1 MKSGMIFGLV
11 SSLILHALVLM
22 FFLFSFYT
30 QEKSSGV
37 DFKQGVEFTSIMM
50 VSELPIGE
58 LKEVSIDQKK
68 SNSQDKNKK
77 QMVSELPIGEL
88 KEVSIDQ
95 KKSNSQD
102 KNKKQDEKMSLNSQD
117 KNAVLKAQ
125 KKIEKQDEN
134 QAQKEIAN
142 ASENSKFKNESLS
155 APLQSNEDKTQT
167 IVSGNAKEQIKSY
180 QALLMAHL
188 AKFKKYP
195 QEAIMQKQ
203 EGVVRIRVSIDESGN
218 VLSKE
223 LKKSCPYAVLNDEVL
238 SLFKRASPLPKPPK
252 EMLKDG
258 EKISFVMPIDYNIKD
273 YLGKK

>member
-1 MKSGMIFGLV
+1 MKSSVIFGFVL
-11 SSLILHALVLM
+11 SLILHALVLM

-37 DFKQGVEFTSIMM
+37 DFKQGLEFTSIMM

-77 QMVSELPIGEL
+77 Q
-88 KEVSIDQ
+88 
-95 KKSNSQD
+95 
-102 KNKKQDEKMSLNSQD
+102 DEKMNLNSQD
-117 KNAVLKAQ
+117 KNAVLKVQ

-167 IVSGNAKEQIKSY
+167 IVSGNAKEQVKSY

-188 AKFKKYP
+188 TKFKKYP
-195 QEAIMQKQ
+195 QEAIVQKQ

-252 EMLKDG
+252 EMLKNGD
-258 EKISFVMPIDYNIKD
+258 KISFVMPIDYNIKD

>member
-1 MKSGMIFGLV
+1 MKSSVIFGFVL
-11 SSLILHALVLM
+11 SLILHTLVLM

-37 DFKQGVEFTSIMM
+37 DFKQGAEFTSIIM
-50 VSELPIGE
+50 VSEF
-58 LKEVSIDQKK
+58 
-68 SNSQDKNKK
+68 
-77 QMVSELPIGEL
+77 PIGEL

-102 KNKKQDEKMSLNSQD
+102 KNKKQDERISFNSQD
-117 KNAVLKAQ
+117 KNAVLKVQ

-155 APLQSNEDKTQT
+155 APLQSNKDKTQT
-167 IVSGNAKEQIKSY
+167 IVSGNAKEQVKSY

-188 AKFKKYP
+188 TKFKKYP

-223 LKKSCPYAVLNDEVL
+223 LKKSCPYAALNDEAL

-252 EMLKDG
+252 EMLKNGD
-258 EKISFVMPIDYNIKD
+258 KISFVMPIDYNIKD

>member
-1 MKSGMIFGLV
+1 MKSSVIFGFVL
-11 SSLILHALVLM
+11 SLILHALVLM

-37 DFKQGVEFTSIMM
+37 DFKQGLEFTSIM
-50 VSELPIGE
+50 
-58 LKEVSIDQKK
+58 
-68 SNSQDKNKK
+68 
-77 QMVSELPIGEL
+77 MVSELPIGEL

-117 KNAVLKAQ
+117 KNAVLKVQ

-167 IVSGNAKEQIKSY
+167 IVSGNAKEQVKSY

-188 AKFKKYP
+188 TKFKKYP
-195 QEAIMQKQ
+195 QEAIVQKQ
-203 EGVVRIRVSIDESGN
+203 EGIVRIRVSIDESGN

-252 EMLKDG
+252 EMLKNGD
-258 EKISFVMPIDYNIKD
+258 KISFVMPIDYNIKD

>member
-1 MKSGMIFGLV
+1 MKSSVIFGFVL
-11 SSLILHALVLM
+11 SLILHALVLI

-37 DFKQGVEFTSIMM
+37 DFKQGLEFTSIM
-50 VSELPIGE
+50 
-58 LKEVSIDQKK
+58 
-68 SNSQDKNKK
+68 
-77 QMVSELPIGEL
+77 MVSELPIGEL

-117 KNAVLKAQ
+117 KNAVLKVQ

-167 IVSGNAKEQIKSY
+167 IVSGNAKEQVKSY

-188 AKFKKYP
+188 TKFKKYP
-195 QEAIMQKQ
+195 QEAIVQKQ

-252 EMLKDG
+252 EMLKNGD
-258 EKISFVMPIDYNIKD
+258 KISFVMPIDYNIKD

>member
-1 MKSGMIFGLV
+1 MKSSVIFGFVL
-11 SSLILHALVLM
+11 SLILHTLVLM
-22 FFLFSFYT
+22 FSLFSFYT

-37 DFKQGVEFTSIMM
+37 DFKQGAEFTSIMM
-50 VSELPIGE
+50 VSEF
-58 LKEVSIDQKK
+58 
-68 SNSQDKNKK
+68 
-77 QMVSELPIGEL
+77 PIGEL

-102 KNKKQDEKMSLNSQD
+102 KNKKQDERISFNSQD
-117 KNAVLKAQ
+117 KNAVLKVQ

-155 APLQSNEDKTQT
+155 APLQSNKDKTQT
-167 IVSGNAKEQIKSY
+167 IVSGNAKEQVKSY

-188 AKFKKYP
+188 TKFKKYP

-223 LKKSCPYAVLNDEVL
+223 LKKSCPYAALNDEAL

-252 EMLKDG
+252 EMLKNGD
-258 EKISFVMPIDYNIKD
+258 KISFVMPIDYNIKD
-273 YLGKK
+273 YLG

>member
-1 MKSGMIFGLV
+1 MKSSVIFGFVL
-11 SSLILHALVLM
+11 SLILHALVLM

-37 DFKQGVEFTSIMM
+37 DFKQGLEFTSIMM

-77 QMVSELPIGEL
+77 Q
-88 KEVSIDQ
+88 
-95 KKSNSQD
+95 
-102 KNKKQDEKMSLNSQD
+102 DERISLNSQD
-117 KNAVLKAQ
+117 KNAVLKVQ

-134 QAQKEIAN
+134 QAQKEVAN
-142 ASENSKFKNESLS
+142 ARENSKFKNESFS

-167 IVSGNAKEQIKSY
+167 IVSGNAKEQVKSY

-188 AKFKKYP
+188 TKFKKYP

-223 LKKSCPYAVLNDEVL
+223 LKKSCPYAALNDEVL

>member
-37 DFKQGVEFTSIMM
+37 DFKQGVKFTSIMM
-50 VSELPIGE
+50 VSEF
-58 LKEVSIDQKK
+58 
-68 SNSQDKNKK
+68 
-77 QMVSELPIGEL
+77 PIGEL

-102 KNKKQDEKMSLNSQD
+102 KNKKQDERISFNSQD
-117 KNAVLKAQ
+117 KNAVLKVQ

-167 IVSGNAKEQIKSY
+167 IVSGNAKEQVKSY

-188 AKFKKYP
+188 TKFKKYP

-252 EMLKDG
+252 EMLKNG
-258 EKISFVMPIDYNIKD
+258 NKISFVMPIDYNIKD

>member
-1 MKSGMIFGLV
+1 MKSSVIFGFVL
-11 SSLILHALVLM
+11 SLILHTLVLM

-37 DFKQGVEFTSIMM
+37 DFKQGAEFTSIMM
-50 VSELPIGE
+50 VSEF
-58 LKEVSIDQKK
+58 
-68 SNSQDKNKK
+68 
-77 QMVSELPIGEL
+77 PIGEL

-102 KNKKQDEKMSLNSQD
+102 KNKKQDERISFNSQD
-117 KNAVLKAQ
+117 KNAVLKVQ

-167 IVSGNAKEQIKSY
+167 IVSGNAKEQVKSY

-188 AKFKKYP
+188 TKFKKYP

-223 LKKSCPYAVLNDEVL
+223 LKKSCPYAALNDEAL

-252 EMLKDG
+252 EMLKNGD
-258 EKISFVMPIDYNIKD
+258 KISFVMPIYKTALQIKVI
-273 YLGKK
+273 

>member
-1 MKSGMIFGLV
+1 MKSSVIFGFVL
-11 SSLILHALVLM
+11 SLILHALVLM

-37 DFKQGVEFTSIMM
+37 DFKQGLEFTSIMM

-77 QMVSELPIGEL
+77 Q
-88 KEVSIDQ
+88 
-95 KKSNSQD
+95 
-102 KNKKQDEKMSLNSQD
+102 DERISLNSQD
-117 KNAVLKAQ
+117 KNAVLKVQ

-134 QAQKEIAN
+134 QAQKEVAN
-142 ASENSKFKNESLS
+142 ASENSKFKNESFS
-155 APLQSNEDKTQT
+155 APLQSNKDKTQT
-167 IVSGNAKEQIKSY
+167 IVSGNAKEQVKSY

-188 AKFKKYP
+188 TKFKKYP

-223 LKKSCPYAVLNDEVL
+223 LKKSCPYAALNDEVL

>member
-1 MKSGMIFGLV
+1 MKSSVIFGFVL
-11 SSLILHALVLM
+11 SLILHALVLM

-77 QMVSELPIGEL
+77 Q
-88 KEVSIDQ
+88 
-95 KKSNSQD
+95 
-102 KNKKQDEKMSLNSQD
+102 DERINLNSQD
-117 KNAVLKAQ
+117 KNAVLKVQ
-125 KKIEKQDEN
+125 KKIKKQDEN

-167 IVSGNAKEQIKSY
+167 IVSGNAKEQVKSY

-188 AKFKKYP
+188 TKFKKYP

-223 LKKSCPYAVLNDEVL
+223 LKKSCPYAALNDEAL

-252 EMLKDG
+252 EMLKNGD
-258 EKISFVMPIDYNIKD
+258 KISFVMPIDYNIKD

>member
-1 MKSGMIFGLV
+1 MKSSVIFGFVL
-11 SSLILHALVLM
+11 SLILHTLVLM

-37 DFKQGVEFTSIMM
+37 DFKQGAEFTSIMM

-77 QMVSELPIGEL
+77 Q
-88 KEVSIDQ
+88 
-95 KKSNSQD
+95 
-102 KNKKQDEKMSLNSQD
+102 DERISLNSQD
-117 KNAVLKAQ
+117 KNAVLKVQ

-167 IVSGNAKEQIKSY
+167 IVSGNAKEQVKSY

-188 AKFKKYP
+188 TKFKKYP

-223 LKKSCPYAVLNDEVL
+223 LKKSCPYAALNDEAL

-252 EMLKDG
+252 EMLKNGD
-258 EKISFVMPIDYNIKD
+258 KISFVMPIDYNIKD

>member
-37 DFKQGVEFTSIMM
+37 DFKQGAEFTSIMM
-50 VSELPIGE
+50 VSEF
-58 LKEVSIDQKK
+58 
-68 SNSQDKNKK
+68 
-77 QMVSELPIGEL
+77 PIGEL

-102 KNKKQDEKMSLNSQD
+102 KNKKQDERISFNSQD
-117 KNAVLKAQ
+117 KNAVLKVQ

-155 APLQSNEDKTQT
+155 APLQSNKDKTQT
-167 IVSGNAKEQIKSY
+167 IVSGNAKEQVKSY

-188 AKFKKYP
+188 TKFKKYP

-223 LKKSCPYAVLNDEVL
+223 LKKSCPYAALNDEAL

-252 EMLKDG
+252 EMLKNGD
-258 EKISFVMPIDYNIKD
+258 KISFVMPIDYNIKD

>member
-1 MKSGMIFGLV
+1 MKSSVFFGFV
-11 SSLILHALVLM
+11 SSLVLHALVLM

-37 DFKQGVEFTSIMM
+37 DFKQGVEFTSIM
-50 VSELPIGE
+50 
-58 LKEVSIDQKK
+58 
-68 SNSQDKNKK
+68 
-77 QMVSELPIGEL
+77 MVSELPIGEL

-142 ASENSKFKNESLS
+142 ASENSKFKNETLS

-252 EMLKDG
+252 EMLKNG

>member
-1 MKSGMIFGLV
+1 MKSSVIFGFVL
-11 SSLILHALVLM
+11 SLILHTLVLM

-37 DFKQGVEFTSIMM
+37 DFKQGAEFTSIMM
-50 VSELPIGE
+50 VSEF
-58 LKEVSIDQKK
+58 
-68 SNSQDKNKK
+68 
-77 QMVSELPIGEL
+77 PIGEL

-102 KNKKQDEKMSLNSQD
+102 KNKKQDERISFNSQD
-117 KNAVLKAQ
+117 KNAVLKVQ

-167 IVSGNAKEQIKSY
+167 IVSGNAKEQVKSY

-188 AKFKKYP
+188 TKFKKYP

-223 LKKSCPYAVLNDEVL
+223 LKKSCPYAALNDEAL

-252 EMLKDG
+252 EMLKNGD
-258 EKISFVMPIDYNIKD
+258 KISFFMPIDYNIKD

>member
-1 MKSGMIFGLV
+1 MKSSVIFGFVL
-11 SSLILHALVLM
+11 SLILHALVLM

-37 DFKQGVEFTSIMM
+37 DFKQGLEFTSIMM

-77 QMVSELPIGEL
+77 Q
-88 KEVSIDQ
+88 
-95 KKSNSQD
+95 
-102 KNKKQDEKMSLNSQD
+102 DERINLNSQD
-117 KNAVLKAQ
+117 KNAVLKVQ
-125 KKIEKQDEN
+125 KKIKKQDKN

-167 IVSGNAKEQIKSY
+167 IVSGNAKEQVKSY

-188 AKFKKYP
+188 TKFKKYP

-203 EGVVRIRVSIDESGN
+203 EGVVRIRVSIDENGN

-252 EMLKDG
+252 EMLKNG
-258 EKISFVMPIDYNIKD
+258 NKISFVMPIDYNIKD

>member
-1 MKSGMIFGLV
+1 MKSGMIFGFVL
-11 SSLILHALVLM
+11 SLILHALVLM

-77 QMVSELPIGEL
+77 Q
-88 KEVSIDQ
+88 
-95 KKSNSQD
+95 
-102 KNKKQDEKMSLNSQD
+102 DEKMSLNSQD

-125 KKIEKQDEN
+125 KKIKKQDEN

-167 IVSGNAKEQIKSY
+167 IISGNAKEQIKSY

>member
-1 MKSGMIFGLV
+1 MKSGMIFGFVL
-11 SSLILHALVLM
+11 SLILHALVLI

-37 DFKQGVEFTSIMM
+37 DFKQGVEFTSIM
-50 VSELPIGE
+50 
-58 LKEVSIDQKK
+58 
-68 SNSQDKNKK
+68 
-77 QMVSELPIGEL
+77 MVSELPIGEL

-167 IVSGNAKEQIKSY
+167 IISGNAKEQIKSY

>member
-1 MKSGMIFGLV
+1 MKSSVIFGFVL
-11 SSLILHALVLM
+11 SLILHTLVLM

-37 DFKQGVEFTSIMM
+37 DFKQGLEFTSIMM
-50 VSELPIGE
+50 VSEF
-58 LKEVSIDQKK
+58 
-68 SNSQDKNKK
+68 
-77 QMVSELPIGEL
+77 PIGEL

-102 KNKKQDEKMSLNSQD
+102 KNKKQDERISFNSQD
-117 KNAVLKAQ
+117 KNAVLKVQ

-167 IVSGNAKEQIKSY
+167 IVSGNAKEQVKSY

-188 AKFKKYP
+188 TKFKKYP

-223 LKKSCPYAVLNDEVL
+223 LKKSCPYAALNDEAL

-252 EMLKDG
+252 EMLKNGD
-258 EKISFVMPIDYNIKD
+258 KISFVMPIDYNIKD

>member
-1 MKSGMIFGLV
+1 MKSSVFFGFV
-11 SSLILHALVLM
+11 SSLVLHALVLM
-22 FFLFSFYT
+22 FFLFSFYA

-77 QMVSELPIGEL
+77 Q
-88 KEVSIDQ
+88 
-95 KKSNSQD
+95 
-102 KNKKQDEKMSLNSQD
+102 DEKMNLNSQD

-142 ASENSKFKNESLS
+142 ASENSKFKNETLS

-252 EMLKDG
+252 EMLKNG

>member
-1 MKSGMIFGLV
+1 MKSGMIFGFVL
-11 SSLILHALVLM
+11 SLILHALVLI

-37 DFKQGVEFTSIMM
+37 DFKQGLEFASIM
-50 VSELPIGE
+50 
-58 LKEVSIDQKK
+58 
-68 SNSQDKNKK
+68 
-77 QMVSELPIGEL
+77 MVSELPIGEL

-117 KNAVLKAQ
+117 KNAVLKTQ

>member
-1 MKSGMIFGLV
+1 MKSGMIFGFVL
-11 SSLILHALVLM
+11 SLILHTLVLM

-37 DFKQGVEFTSIMM
+37 DFKQGLEFTSIM
-50 VSELPIGE
+50 
-58 LKEVSIDQKK
+58 
-68 SNSQDKNKK
+68 
-77 QMVSELPIGEL
+77 MVSELPIGEL

-167 IVSGNAKEQIKSY
+167 IVSGNVKEQIKSY

>member
-1 MKSGMIFGLV
+1 MKSSMIFGLV

-77 QMVSELPIGEL
+77 Q
-88 KEVSIDQ
+88 
-95 KKSNSQD
+95 
-102 KNKKQDEKMSLNSQD
+102 DEKMSLNSQD

-125 KKIEKQDEN
+125 KKNKKQDEN

-142 ASENSKFKNESLS
+142 ASENSKFKNETLS

-167 IVSGNAKEQIKSY
+167 IVSGNAKEQVKSY

-195 QEAIMQKQ
+195 QEAILQKQ

-252 EMLKDG
+252 EMLKNG

>member
-1 MKSGMIFGLV
+1 MKSSVIFGFVL
-11 SSLILHALVLM
+11 SLILHTLVLM
-22 FFLFSFYT
+22 FSIFSFYT

-37 DFKQGVEFTSIMM
+37 DFKQGAEFTSIMM
-50 VSELPIGE
+50 VSEF
-58 LKEVSIDQKK
+58 
-68 SNSQDKNKK
+68 
-77 QMVSELPIGEL
+77 PIGEL

-102 KNKKQDEKMSLNSQD
+102 KNKKQDERISFNSQD
-117 KNAVLKAQ
+117 KNAVLKVQ

-155 APLQSNEDKTQT
+155 APLQSNKDKTQT
-167 IVSGNAKEQIKSY
+167 IVSGNAKEQVKSY

-188 AKFKKYP
+188 TKFKKYP
-195 QEAIMQKQ
+195 QEVIMQKQ

-223 LKKSCPYAVLNDEVL
+223 LKKSCPYAALNDEAL

-252 EMLKDG
+252 EMLKNGD
-258 EKISFVMPIDYNIKD
+258 KISFVMPIDYNIKD

>member
-1 MKSGMIFGLV
+1 MKSSVIFGFVL
-11 SSLILHALVLM
+11 SLILHTLVLM

-37 DFKQGVEFTSIMM
+37 DFKQGAEFTSIMM
-50 VSELPIGE
+50 VSEF
-58 LKEVSIDQKK
+58 
-68 SNSQDKNKK
+68 
-77 QMVSELPIGEL
+77 PIGEL

-102 KNKKQDEKMSLNSQD
+102 KNKKQDERISFNSQD
-117 KNAVLKAQ
+117 KNAVLKVQ

-167 IVSGNAKEQIKSY
+167 IVSGNAKEQVKSY

-188 AKFKKYP
+188 TKFKKYP

-223 LKKSCPYAVLNDEVL
+223 LKKSCPYAALNDEAL

-252 EMLKDG
+252 EMLKNGD
-258 EKISFVMPIDYNIKD
+258 KISFVMPIDYNIKD

>member
-1 MKSGMIFGLV
+1 MKSNVIFGFVL
-11 SSLILHALVLM
+11 SLILHALVLI

-37 DFKQGVEFTSIMM
+37 DFKQGLEFTSIMM

-77 QMVSELPIGEL
+77 H
-88 KEVSIDQ
+88 
-95 KKSNSQD
+95 
-102 KNKKQDEKMSLNSQD
+102 DEKMNLNSQD
-117 KNAVLKAQ
+117 KNAVLKVQ

-167 IVSGNAKEQIKSY
+167 IVSGNAKEQVKSY

-188 AKFKKYP
+188 TKFKKYP
-195 QEAIMQKQ
+195 QEAIVQKQ

-252 EMLKDG
+252 EMLKNGD
-258 EKISFVMPIDYNIKD
+258 KISFVMPIDYNIKD

>member
-1 MKSGMIFGLV
+1 MKSSVIFGFVL
-11 SSLILHALVLM
+11 SLILHALVLM

-37 DFKQGVEFTSIMM
+37 DFKQGLEFTSIMM

-77 QMVSELPIGEL
+77 Q
-88 KEVSIDQ
+88 
-95 KKSNSQD
+95 
-102 KNKKQDEKMSLNSQD
+102 DERISLNSQD
-117 KNAVLKAQ
+117 KNAVLKVQ

-134 QAQKEIAN
+134 QAQKEVAN
-142 ASENSKFKNESLS
+142 ASENSKFKNESFS

-167 IVSGNAKEQIKSY
+167 IVSGNAKEQVKSY

-188 AKFKKYP
+188 TKFKKYP

-223 LKKSCPYAVLNDEVL
+223 LKKSCPYAALNDEVL

-258 EKISFVMPIDYNIKD
+258 E
-273 YLGKK
+273 

>member
-22 FFLFSFYT
+22 FFLFSFYI

-37 DFKQGVEFTSIMM
+37 DFKQGVKFTSIMM
-50 VSELPIGE
+50 VSEF
-58 LKEVSIDQKK
+58 
-68 SNSQDKNKK
+68 
-77 QMVSELPIGEL
+77 PIGEL

-102 KNKKQDEKMSLNSQD
+102 KNKKQDERISFNSQD
-117 KNAVLKAQ
+117 KNAVLKVQ

-142 ASENSKFKNESLS
+142 ASENSKFKNETLS

>member
-37 DFKQGVEFTSIMM
+37 DFKQGLEFTSIMM
-50 VSELPIGE
+50 VSEF
-58 LKEVSIDQKK
+58 
-68 SNSQDKNKK
+68 
-77 QMVSELPIGEL
+77 PIGEL

-102 KNKKQDEKMSLNSQD
+102 KNKKQDERISFNSQD
-117 KNAVLKAQ
+117 KNAVLKVQ

-167 IVSGNAKEQIKSY
+167 IVSGNAKEQVKSY

-188 AKFKKYP
+188 TKFKKYP

-223 LKKSCPYAVLNDEVL
+223 LKKSCPYAALNDEAL

-252 EMLKDG
+252 EMLKNGD
-258 EKISFVMPIDYNIKD
+258 KISFVMPIDYNIKD

>member
-1 MKSGMIFGLV
+1 MKSGMIFGFVL
-11 SSLILHALVLM
+11 SLILHTLVLM

-37 DFKQGVEFTSIMM
+37 DFKQGLEFTSIMM

-68 SNSQDKNKK
+68 SNSQN
-77 QMVSELPIGEL
+77 
-88 KEVSIDQ
+88 
-95 KKSNSQD
+95 

-125 KKIEKQDEN
+125 KKIKKQDEN

-167 IVSGNAKEQIKSY
+167 IISGNAKEQIKSY

>member
-1 MKSGMIFGLV
+1 MKSSVIFGFVL
-11 SSLILHALVLM
+11 SLILHALVLI

-37 DFKQGVEFTSIMM
+37 DFKQGVKFTSIMM

-77 QMVSELPIGEL
+77 Q
-88 KEVSIDQ
+88 
-95 KKSNSQD
+95 
-102 KNKKQDEKMSLNSQD
+102 DERISFNSQD
-117 KNAVLKAQ
+117 KNAVLKVQ

-142 ASENSKFKNESLS
+142 AGENSKFKNESLS

-167 IVSGNAKEQIKSY
+167 IVSGNAKEQVKSY

-188 AKFKKYP
+188 TKFKKYP

-223 LKKSCPYAVLNDEVL
+223 LKKSCPYAALNDEAL

-252 EMLKDG
+252 EMLKNGD
-258 EKISFVMPIDYNIKD
+258 KISFVMPIDYNIKD

>member
-1 MKSGMIFGLV
+1 MKSSVIFGFVL
-11 SSLILHALVLM
+11 SLILHALVLM

-37 DFKQGVEFTSIMM
+37 DFKQGLEFTSIMM

-68 SNSQDKNKK
+68 
-77 QMVSELPIGEL
+77 I
-88 KEVSIDQ
+88 
-95 KKSNSQD
+95 
-102 KNKKQDEKMSLNSQD
+102 KKQDK
-117 KNAVLKAQ
+117 
-125 KKIEKQDEN
+125 N

-167 IVSGNAKEQIKSY
+167 IVSGNAKEQVKSY

-188 AKFKKYP
+188 TKFKKYP
-195 QEAIMQKQ
+195 QEAIIQKQ

-223 LKKSCPYAVLNDEVL
+223 LKKSCPYAALNDEVL

-252 EMLKDG
+252 EMLKNG
-258 EKISFVMPIDYNIKD
+258 NKISFVMPIDYNIKD

>member
-77 QMVSELPIGEL
+77 Q
-88 KEVSIDQ
+88 
-95 KKSNSQD
+95 
-102 KNKKQDEKMSLNSQD
+102 DERISLNSQD
-117 KNAVLKAQ
+117 KNAVLKVQ

-167 IVSGNAKEQIKSY
+167 IVSGNAKEQVKSY

-188 AKFKKYP
+188 TKFKKYP

>member
-77 QMVSELPIGEL
+77 Q
-88 KEVSIDQ
+88 
-95 KKSNSQD
+95 
-102 KNKKQDEKMSLNSQD
+102 DERISLNSQD

-125 KKIEKQDEN
+125 KKIKKQDEN

-142 ASENSKFKNESLS
+142 ASENSKIKNESLS

-167 IVSGNAKEQIKSY
+167 IISGNAKEQIKSY

>member
-1 MKSGMIFGLV
+1 MKSSVIFGFVL
-11 SSLILHALVLM
+11 SLILHTLVLM

-37 DFKQGVEFTSIMM
+37 DFKQGAEFTSIMM

-77 QMVSELPIGEL
+77 Q
-88 KEVSIDQ
+88 
-95 KKSNSQD
+95 
-102 KNKKQDEKMSLNSQD
+102 DERISLNSQD
-117 KNAVLKAQ
+117 KNAVLKVQ

-167 IVSGNAKEQIKSY
+167 IVSGNAKEQVKSY

-188 AKFKKYP
+188 TKFKKYP

-223 LKKSCPYAVLNDEVL
+223 LKNLALMQRSMMKL
-238 SLFKRASPLPKPPK
+238 
-252 EMLKDG
+252 
-258 EKISFVMPIDYNIKD
+258 
-273 YLGKK
+273 

>member
-1 MKSGMIFGLV
+1 MKSSVILGFVL
-11 SSLILHALVLM
+11 SLILHTLVLM

-37 DFKQGVEFTSIMM
+37 DFKQGAEFTSIMM

-77 QMVSELPIGEL
+77 Q
-88 KEVSIDQ
+88 
-95 KKSNSQD
+95 
-102 KNKKQDEKMSLNSQD
+102 DERISLNSQD
-117 KNAVLKAQ
+117 KNAVLKVQ

-155 APLQSNEDKTQT
+155 TPLQSNEDKTQT
-167 IVSGNAKEQIKSY
+167 IVSGNAKEQVKSY

-188 AKFKKYP
+188 TKFKKYP

-223 LKKSCPYAVLNDEVL
+223 LKKSCPYAALNDEAL

-252 EMLKDG
+252 EMLKNGD
-258 EKISFVMPIDYNIKD
+258 KISFVMPIDYNIKD

>member
-1 MKSGMIFGLV
+1 MKSSVIFGFVL
-11 SSLILHALVLM
+11 SLILHTLVLM

-37 DFKQGVEFTSIMM
+37 DFKQGAEFTSIMM

-77 QMVSELPIGEL
+77 Q
-88 KEVSIDQ
+88 
-95 KKSNSQD
+95 
-102 KNKKQDEKMSLNSQD
+102 DERISLNSQD
-117 KNAVLKAQ
+117 KNAVLKVQ

-167 IVSGNAKEQIKSY
+167 IVSGNAKEQVKSY

-188 AKFKKYP
+188 TKFKKYP

-203 EGVVRIRVSIDESGN
+203 EGVVRIRVSIDESAN

-223 LKKSCPYAVLNDEVL
+223 LKKSCPYAALNDEAL

-252 EMLKDG
+252 EMLKNGD
-258 EKISFVMPIDYNIKD
+258 KISFVMPIDYNIKD

>member
-1 MKSGMIFGLV
+1 MKSSVIFGFVL
-11 SSLILHALVLM
+11 SLILHTLVLM

-37 DFKQGVEFTSIMM
+37 DFKQGLEFTSIMM

-77 QMVSELPIGEL
+77 Q
-88 KEVSIDQ
+88 
-95 KKSNSQD
+95 
-102 KNKKQDEKMSLNSQD
+102 DERINLNSQD
-117 KNAVLKAQ
+117 KNAVLKVQ
-125 KKIEKQDEN
+125 KKIKKQDKN

-167 IVSGNAKEQIKSY
+167 IISGNAKEQVKSY

-188 AKFKKYP
+188 TKFKKYP
-195 QEAIMQKQ
+195 QEAIMQRQ

-252 EMLKDG
+252 EMLKNG
-258 EKISFVMPIDYNIKD
+258 NKISFVMPIDYNIKD

>member
-22 FFLFSFYT
+22 FFLFSFYI

-37 DFKQGVEFTSIMM
+37 DFKQGVKFTSIMM
-50 VSELPIGE
+50 VSEF
-58 LKEVSIDQKK
+58 
-68 SNSQDKNKK
+68 
-77 QMVSELPIGEL
+77 PIGEL

-102 KNKKQDEKMSLNSQD
+102 KNKKQDERISFNSQD
-117 KNAVLKAQ
+117 KNTVLKVQ

-167 IVSGNAKEQIKSY
+167 IVSGNAKEQVKSY

-188 AKFKKYP
+188 TKFKKYP

-223 LKKSCPYAVLNDEVL
+223 LKKSCPYAALNDEAL

-252 EMLKDG
+252 EMLKNGD
-258 EKISFVMPIDYNIKD
+258 KISFVMPIDYNIKD

>member
-1 MKSGMIFGLV
+1 MKSSVIFGFVL
-11 SSLILHALVLM
+11 SLILHTLVLM
-22 FFLFSFYT
+22 FSLFSFYT

-37 DFKQGVEFTSIMM
+37 DFKQGAEFTSIMM

-77 QMVSELPIGEL
+77 Q
-88 KEVSIDQ
+88 
-95 KKSNSQD
+95 
-102 KNKKQDEKMSLNSQD
+102 DERISLNSQD
-117 KNAVLKAQ
+117 KNAVLKVQ

-155 APLQSNEDKTQT
+155 APLQSNKDKTQT
-167 IVSGNAKEQIKSY
+167 IVSGNAKEQVKSY

-188 AKFKKYP
+188 TKFKKYP
-195 QEAIMQKQ
+195 QEAIIQKQ

-223 LKKSCPYAVLNDEVL
+223 LKKSCPYAALNDEAL

-252 EMLKDG
+252 EMLKNGD
-258 EKISFVMPIDYNIKD
+258 KISFVMPIDYNIKD

>member
-1 MKSGMIFGLV
+1 MKSGMIFGFVL
-11 SSLILHALVLM
+11 SLILHTLVLM

-37 DFKQGVEFTSIMM
+37 DFKQGVKFTSIMM
-50 VSELPIGE
+50 VSEF
-58 LKEVSIDQKK
+58 
-68 SNSQDKNKK
+68 
-77 QMVSELPIGEL
+77 PIGEL

-102 KNKKQDEKMSLNSQD
+102 KNKKQDERISFNSQD
-117 KNAVLKAQ
+117 KNAVLKVQ

-167 IVSGNAKEQIKSY
+167 IVSGNAKEQVKSY

-188 AKFKKYP
+188 TKFKKYP

-223 LKKSCPYAVLNDEVL
+223 LKKSCPYAALNDEAL

-252 EMLKDG
+252 EMLKNGD
-258 EKISFVMPIDYNIKD
+258 KISFVMPIDY
-273 YLGKK
+273 